1 MLFFKRG
8 AMFGL
13 DARIALAI
21 FGALSVISGAAL
33 YSAIQHSKVV
43 ALITESNEIVKA
55 IEAYRLDTG
64 VDLETA
70 TSLMLEMKHLWEDS
84 GVAGW
89 NGPYYQG
96 SIDTDSSGQ
105 GRVDHPLYD
114 WFTIDMAPDISF
126 DYSPDVGGCSAAAN
140 AGESCVFWVV
150 WDEVPTATA
159 KAVEEELDTTL
170 DPANGKVRYSDRTPG
185 TSILYIHSG
194 IRSLKQY

>member
-1 MLFFKRG
+1 
-8 AMFGL
+8 
-13 DARIALAI
+13 
-21 FGALSVISGAAL
+21 
-33 YSAIQHSKVV
+33 
-43 ALITESNEIVKA
+43 
-55 IEAYRLDTG
+55 
-64 VDLETA
+64 
-70 TSLMLEMKHLWEDS
+70 
-84 GVAGW
+84 
-89 NGPYYQG
+89 
-96 SIDTDSSGQ
+96 Q